1 MSGYIFQFQ
10 YEDED
15 GLRTIGSLH
24 DEQVL
29 GPDGKLQI
37 PKIYET
43 VLLNIGSE
51 KKGFMVKSKHTSYRA
66 GGDMLVNFVVTD
78 IPDKE

>member
-1 MSGYIFQFQ
+1 MGYIFQFQ
-10 YEDED
+10 YEDEG

-37 PKIYET
+37 PKIHET
-43 VLLNIGSE
+43 VLLDIGGE
-51 KKGFMVKSKHTSYRA
+51 KGFKIKSKHTSYH
-66 GGDMLVNFVVTD
+66 GGDDVLINFIVTD
-78 IPDKE
+78 I

>member
-1 MSGYIFQFQ
+1 MGYIFQFQ
-10 YEDED
+10 YEDES

-43 VLLNIGSE
+43 VLLNIEGE
-51 KKGFMVKSKHTSYRA
+51 KRGFMIKSKHTIA
-66 GGDMLVNFVVTD
+66 HGGDVLVNFVVVD
-78 IPDKE
+78 IPDKK